1 MEKILDIFDLSLSLE
16 RHDTGTGEVCGY
28 LPDKGSVIDSCRT
41 PIRQNRNLCFPV
53 DTAGTGDGYT
63 KLSDMLEGLP
73 CRVEGGSKLKAF
85 YSSLIRA
92 VVVPIRHL
100 EGRQERVGVKRS
112 EYKVGGFK
120 CALKHFIVGRGQ
132 DWNLRPLN
140 FSCAHWTMA
149 LFFDQSLDLVQKITV
164 DTERDFIFNT
174 NMVQFTGE
182 RVTLV

>member
-1 MEKILDIFDLSLSLE
+1 M
-16 RHDTGTGEVCGY
+16 
-28 LPDKGSVIDSCRT
+28 
-41 PIRQNRNLCFPV
+41 PV
-53 DTAGTGDGYT
+53 
-63 KLSDMLEGLP
+63 
-73 CRVEGGSKLKAF
+73 
-85 YSSLIRA
+85 
-92 VVVPIRHL
+92 RHL

-149 LFFDQSLDLVQKITV
+149 LFFDQSFDLVQKITV

-182 RVTLV
+182 HVTLV